1 VLPPNSTAQVSSS
14 ATHTSP
20 VKYLAFLSTTNI
32 QDLGGSFTPSS
43 PLDAS
48 KFAFF
53 LGINNAGDGNGNV
66 VAKVPNGLPKGFY
79 RCCTMIS
86 NANHS
91 PLQMPVAQRGSQDDC
106 RYFSTGQGGGS
117 QANGTPAAG
126 TPAAPAAPPAE
137 VSSAAAAPSA
147 VASAPAQGGGRR
159 GKGQRGQ

>member
-1 VLPPNSTAQVSSS
+1 VLPPDSTAQVSSS
-14 ATHTSP
+14 ATPTSP
-20 VKYLAFLSTTNI
+20 VKYLPHPFTTNI
-32 QDLGGSFTPSS
+32 QDLGGSFTPSA

-66 VAKVPNGLPKGFY
+66 VAKVPNGLPAGFY

-106 RYFSTGQGGGS
+106 RYFSTGQGTGS
-117 QANGTPAAG
+117 QSNGTPAAS
-126 TPAAPAAPPAE
+126 TSAAAAPPAE

-147 VASAPAQGGGRR
+147 SASAPAQGGGRR